1 LYQLQ
6 NIVLENFEFFIV
18 YVDHNELHSGG
29 WKSSITLKLAISTT
43 LLMTFSVNHTN
54 FNKNAISLYS
64 WWIFLQPCIYK
75 FLCLKSI
82 DVYALGKKYFEK

>member
-29 WKSSITLKLAISTT
+29 
-43 LLMTFSVNHTN
+43 
-54 FNKNAISLYS
+54 
-64 WWIFLQPCIYK
+64 
-75 FLCLKSI
+75 
-82 DVYALGKKYFEK
+82 